1 MSVEVRIEPGRLARL
16 LRARGSIAHRRIS
29 QRTERVAR
37 IAEAEA
43 PGSMGRYVSWKVQEG
58 PRGLEG
64 VIVCDHPAVR
74 YVLDGT
80 RPHLIRPRRR
90 NGVLRF
96 VVDGQVVY
104 SAYARHPGTRPN
116 NFLARALRLGR

>member
-1 MSVEVRIEPGRLARL
+1 M
-16 LRARGSIAHRRIS
+16 HRRFS
-29 QRTERVAR
+29 L
-37 IAEAEA
+37 
-43 PGSMGRYVSWKVQEG
+43 PKEG

-64 VIVCDHPAVR
+64 VIIGDHPAVH

>member
-1 MSVEVRIEPGRLARL
+1 MKQARRSSKCAGLGVGRLL
-16 LRARGSIAHRRIS
+16 
-29 QRTERVAR
+29 
-37 IAEAEA
+37 
-43 PGSMGRYVSWKVQEG
+43 
-58 PRGLEG
+58 LEG
-64 VIVCDHPAVR
+64 VITCDHPADR

-104 SAYARHPGTRPN
+104 SAYARHPGSRPN